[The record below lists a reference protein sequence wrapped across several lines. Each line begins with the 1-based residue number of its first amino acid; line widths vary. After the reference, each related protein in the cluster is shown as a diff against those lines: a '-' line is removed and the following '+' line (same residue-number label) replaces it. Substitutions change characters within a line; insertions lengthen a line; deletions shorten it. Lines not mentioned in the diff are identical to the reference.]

1 MRAHRIAAILAP
13 LWPALLC
20 AALIGLLLLAGP
32 APSPGLAAPLAGVAR
47 QPDARSV
54 EPAQAAGDAST
65 AGDAMAAGDART
77 GPAGRAAAR
86 VPGPEPNRG
95 RLAQRLQQWPAW
107 QLPAP
112 LPRAGREAPGW
123 PDWFAGEWWVQSESL
138 PLRDG
143 DRAVPAPPWR
153 VRFRVGAD
161 GGVLADR
168 AFNAASLTRALL
180 PDTPLTVQDDRADPR
195 RQLARLGPDQLLET
209 TLLAWRLER
218 PAADLFLNDE
228 LSLEVLHG
236 SGPPRLSRVEILG
249 RWQLLDADRIEGEQW
264 QARYA
269 APGEGLSARSL
280 GGEHLRLRL
289 VRAAPG
295 SDPAS

>member
-1 MRAHRIAAILAP
+1 MRVHRIAPILAP
-13 LWPALLC
+13 LLPGLLR

-32 APSPGLAAPLAGVAR
+32 ALSPGLAAPLAQLAR
-47 QPDARSV
+47 QPDARTV
-54 EPAQAAGDAST
+54 EPAP
-65 AGDAMAAGDART
+65 GDAMTPGT
-77 GPAGRAAAR
+77 PPAGGTVR
-86 VPGPEPNRG
+86 VPEPERGRG

-112 LPRAGREAPGW
+112 LQRAGREAPRW

-161 GGVLADR
+161 GGVVADR
-168 AFNAASLTRALL
+168 AFNAASLARALL

-236 SGPPRLSRVEILG
+236 SGPPRLSRVETLG
-249 RWQLLDADRIEGEQW
+249 RWQRRDAGCIEGEQW

-280 GGEHLRLRL
+280 GGGHLRLRL
-289 VRAAPG
+289 VRAVPG
-295 SDPAS
+295 SGPAS